1 MIHSKSKSTK
11 IKEKEEDQNIN
22 TVVNIKTNRF
32 NNNNSLTLNSID
44 LTKENLNLK
53 LITSE
58 KISNLLYDS
67 ENDDKVVNIS
77 KLDEELYTD
86 EKRIKKY
93 DKNVTVG
100 SDFEL
105 VIGNINEND
114 TSKPIINISSLDT
127 PIHLQNE
134 IQTINL
140 VNNNNVSTSNTS
152 INNNIINNDNNNL
165 INNKEGDKENQLPS
179 YEEVHGIDINK
190 IAKQKNEDGIEV
202 IEYHEKIKMK
212 FDQQECLICIG
223 EFENGEK
230 LSILECNHCYHESC
244 LKDWIKKVKG
254 IFCPLCQAS
263 RE

>member
-152 INNNIINNDNNNL
+152 INNNIINNDNNNK
-165 INNKEGDKENQLPS
+165 NNS
-179 YEEVHGIDINK
+179 SSNK
-190 IAKQKNEDGIEV
+190 IVKTN
-202 IEYHEKIKMK
+202 KIKK
-212 FDQQECLICIG
+212 D
-223 EFENGEK
+223 N
-230 LSILECNHCYHESC
+230 N
-244 LKDWIKKVKG
+244 LKDEAFKTKSKKCFRKIPLYLKI
-254 IFCPLCQAS
+254 IFLIIIIIIFS
-263 RE
+263 FLFFFLFKILNNRHKN